1 MSPIPLKK
9 PKILLCLIQAAC
21 AIGFWCGAA
30 DVTLRA
36 APPAAAGAEAPIGQD
51 GTPVL
56 QAVRKGLSTVH
67 QTLSGVL
74 RTGGRRVEYQMVI
87 DGSELRMHFPKTT
100 GRDPRHMVLKFG
112 ERDVTL
118 NVETAEGKKRQP
130 PFEEEL
136 FGMGVSYEDLAMR
149 FLYWPASVIEAEER
163 LMVFARCWKIW
174 VPRPAGSKSAY
185 AGVRV
190 WARQADGAFLKSEGY
205 DDKGQVLRR
214 LTVRRL
220 QSIGQFT
227 TLEQLRVES
236 PGRNPDPVYL
246 EVDGE
251 ASAQAP
257 K

>member
-1 MSPIPLKK
+1 MSAC
-9 PKILLCLIQAAC
+9 LLSTEPVNAESQAA
-21 AIGFWCGAA
+21 
-30 DVTLRA
+30 
-36 APPAAAGAEAPIGQD
+36 QD
-51 GTPVL
+51 GTAVL

-67 QTLSGVL
+67 QSLSGVL
-74 RTGGRRVEYQMVI
+74 RMGARKVEYRMVI
-87 DGSELRMHFPKTT
+87 DGPELRMTFPKAT
-100 GRDPRHMVLKFG
+100 GKDPRSMLLKFG
-112 ERDVTL
+112 ERDVSL
-118 NVETAEGKKRQP
+118 QVETAEGKKRQP

-149 FLYWPASVIEAEER
+149 FLYWPGSVIEGEER
-163 LMVFARCWKIW
+163 LMVFARCLKIR
-174 VPRPAGSKSAY
+174 VPRPPGSKSPY
-185 AGVRV
+185 SEVRV

-205 DDKGQVLRR
+205 GEGGTLLRR

-220 QSIGQFT
+220 QSIGQVT

-236 PGRNPDPVYL
+236 PGRSADPTYL

>member
-1 MSPIPLKK
+1 MSLIPLKK
-9 PKILLCLIQAAC
+9 SKIILCLIHAVCTIAL
-21 AIGFWCGAA
+21 WCGSAA
-30 DVTLRA
+30 ETLHA
-36 APPAAAGAEAPIGQD
+36 APSAPAGSETPLGQD
-51 GTPVL
+51 ATPILV
-56 QAVRKGLSTVH
+56 AVRKGLSTVH

-74 RTGGRRVEYQMVI
+74 RMGGHKVEYRMVI
-87 DGSELRMHFPKTT
+87 DGSELRMHFPKAT
-100 GRDPRHMVLKFG
+100 GKDPRQVLLKFG

-118 NVETAEGKKRQP
+118 QVDTAEGKKRQP

-149 FLYWPASVIEAEER
+149 FLYWPASTVEGEER

-174 VPRPAGSKSAY
+174 IPRPAGSKSAY

-205 DDKGQVLRR
+205 DEHGKVLRR

-220 QSIGQFT
+220 QSVGQFT

-236 PGRNPDPVYL
+236 PGKNPDPVYL

>member
-1 MSPIPLKK
+1 VSTQDATPI
-9 PKILLCLIQAAC
+9 
-21 AIGFWCGAA
+21 
-30 DVTLRA
+30 
-36 APPAAAGAEAPIGQD
+36 
-51 GTPVL
+51 L
-56 QAVRKGLSTVH
+56 QAVRKGISTVH
-67 QTLSGVL
+67 QNLSGVL
-74 RTGGRRVEYQMVI
+74 RMGNRRIEYRMVI
-87 DGSELRMHFPKTT
+87 DGPELKMSFPKTS
-100 GRDPRHMVLKFG
+100 GKDPRSLFMKFG

-118 NVETAEGKKRQP
+118 QVETAEGKKRQP

-149 FLYWPASVIEAEER
+149 FLYWPDSLVEGEER
-163 LMVFARCWKIW
+163 LMVFARCWKIR
-174 VPRPAGSKSAY
+174 VPRPHGSKSAY
-185 AGVRV
+185 ASVRV

-205 DDKGQVLRR
+205 DESGRLLRR

-220 QSIGQFT
+220 QSIGQAT

-236 PGRNPDPVYL
+236 PGRNPDPTYL